1 MNPQVPP
8 PPEPEVRASADPEPQ
23 GAGAAVPVPAT
34 AWLSKAVIGL
44 AVATGVAVVASV
56 ALWQKLSHIQEALA
70 QQSTQANQQSAEAL
84 ALSKQA
90 STLAQDAS
98 VKLALAQTRL
108 NELSTQRSQ
117 VDELLQSLTKAKD
130 DNLVMEIDTALRAAQ
145 QQAQLSGSVQ
155 PMLVALSAAQ
165 QRVKRANVPRLVPV
179 SLSLERD
186 LQRIQQ
192 AKVMDLPV
200 VLSQLDQLLA
210 ATNQVSLLGDALPSD
225 GLAKTSPPSGLPW
238 ADAVGKGL
246 WGDLFK
252 DMWRELLTLVQI
264 SRVDSGEVLLLS
276 PDQRELVRQQLRLHV
291 LSARLSIVARQH
303 EAAQR
308 DLHQMRQLVQK
319 HVHLKTAQANTML
332 TVLDAVQQALN
343 GHTMPSLSDSL
354 TVLANLQS
362 GR

>member
-1 MNPQVPP
+1 
-8 PPEPEVRASADPEPQ
+8 
-23 GAGAAVPVPAT
+23 
-34 AWLSKAVIGL
+34 LSKAVIGL

-70 QQSTQANQQSAEAL
+70 QQSAQANQQSAEAL

-264 SRVDSGEVLLLS
+264 SR
-276 PDQRELVRQQLRLHV
+276 DQRELVRQQLRLHV